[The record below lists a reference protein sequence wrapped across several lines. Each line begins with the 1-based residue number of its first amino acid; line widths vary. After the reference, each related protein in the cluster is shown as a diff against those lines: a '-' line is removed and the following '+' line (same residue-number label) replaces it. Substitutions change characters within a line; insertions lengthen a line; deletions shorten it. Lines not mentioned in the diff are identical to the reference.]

1 MIDGFHNPYRVH
13 SQYGGYT
20 VVLTQEFA
28 EHCINAVKA
37 AGENIPRDGRG
48 IRELR
53 ITLKA
58 VESAFLRG
66 MSSYNP
72 QSATTVAQELIDQD
86 ERLQSHMYFKY
97 IRENDAVRARYSES
111 KAAMSV
117 MKTLHE
123 KSSDLLHMAVNPRMP
138 AHLRA
143 VQTEMCWHI
152 LALCENGANV
162 IADAT
167 KTR

>member
-1 MIDGFHNPYRVH
+1 MIDGFHNPYREH

-28 EHCINAVKA
+28 EHCIHAVKA

-48 IRELR
+48 IGELR
-53 ITLKA
+53 IAVKA
-58 VESAFLRG
+58 VETAFLRG
-66 MSSYNP
+66 MSGYDP
-72 QSATTVAQELIDQD
+72 QSARDVAQELIDQN
-86 ERLQSHMYFKY
+86 ERLQHHMYLKY
-97 IRENDAVRARYSES
+97 IRENDSIKSRYLES
-111 KAAMSV
+111 HAAMSV
-117 MKTLHE
+117 MKTVHE
-123 KSSDLLHMAVNPRMP
+123 KSTDLLNMAVNPRMP

-152 LALCENGANV
+152 LRVCESGADV

-167 KTR
+167 KTS

>member
-28 EHCINAVKA
+28 EHCLNAVKA

-48 IRELR
+48 IDELR
-53 ITLKA
+53 IAVKA
-58 VESAFLRG
+58 VEAAFLRG
-66 MSSYNP
+66 MSGYDP
-72 QSATTVAQELIDQD
+72 QSARDVAQELIDQN
-86 ERLQSHMYFKY
+86 ERLQQHMYFKY
-97 IRENDAVRARYSES
+97 IRENDAIKARYLES
-111 KAAMSV
+111 HAAMSV
-117 MKTLHE
+117 MKTVHE
-123 KSSDLLHMAVNPRMP
+123 KSADLLNMAVNPRMP

-143 VQTEMCWHI
+143 IQTEMCWHI
-152 LALCENGANV
+152 LRVCESGTDV